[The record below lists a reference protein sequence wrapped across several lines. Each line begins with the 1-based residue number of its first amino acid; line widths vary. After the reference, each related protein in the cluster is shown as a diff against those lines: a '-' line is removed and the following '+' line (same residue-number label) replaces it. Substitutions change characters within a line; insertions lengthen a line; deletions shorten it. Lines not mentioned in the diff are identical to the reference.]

1 MSNSIKIISNNIDI
15 EVKDII
21 KDTEGWY
28 IQLNVLLEGKSLSLI
43 NLYGPNKDNSDFF
56 TKVQNKVEMADTDFQ
71 IIAGDF
77 NSVLDNEMDKVGG
90 KASHANKKSREFLN
104 VWREECDLI
113 DIWWHM
119 HPNMRRYTYH
129 QLQPQRVFT
138 RLDFFLISMGLTGF
152 V

>member
-56 TKVQNKVEMADTDFQ
+56 TKVQNKVETADTDFQ

-77 NSVLDNEMDKVGG
+77 NCVLDNEMDKLEGNTL
-90 KASHANKKSREFLN
+90 HA
-104 VWREECDLI
+104 
-113 DIWWHM
+113 
-119 HPNMRRYTYH
+119 
-129 QLQPQRVFT
+129 T
-138 RLDFFLISMGLTGF
+138 RNQGYF
-152 V
+152 